1 MDILELINNLN
12 FSSIM
17 WKILTPLLFSL
28 GDIITGYIQALINR
42 NVDSQKMRTGLLHKI
57 LIILVI
63 ILSFVLQ
70 LAFGIEYISGVVCIY
85 VVIMELVSIL
95 ENLKKAGL
103 DIGKLGNV
111 LKAKSDSNLNDN
123 LGKLVE
129 KINEKDDIIIPITDD
144 EEVFN
149 EGEKDNDI

>member
-1 MDILELINNLN
+1 MDFVEIITTLN
-12 FSSIM
+12 FSSVM
-17 WKILTPLLFSL
+17 WKILTPLVFSL

-70 LAFGIEYISGVVCIY
+70 LAFGIEYISGFVCVY
-85 VVIMELVSIL
+85 VVVMELVSIL
-95 ENLKKAGL
+95 ENLKKAGI
-103 DIGKLGNV
+103 DIGKFGNV

-129 KINEKDDIIIPITDD
+129 KINEKDDIIIPVTDN
-144 EEVFN
+144 EEVYK
-149 EGEKDNDI
+149 EGE